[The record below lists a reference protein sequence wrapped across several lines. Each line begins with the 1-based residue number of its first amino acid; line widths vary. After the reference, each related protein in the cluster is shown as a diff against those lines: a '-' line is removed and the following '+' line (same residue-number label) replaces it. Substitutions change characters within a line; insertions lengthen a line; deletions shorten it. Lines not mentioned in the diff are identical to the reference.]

1 MSFARHAQRLDL
13 LRGLERELLQQMGAT
28 SKSMDML
35 QGTLRAGLKVATER
49 LASALNSEAS
59 KAAEKVPQL
68 EGALE
73 IAQLKL
79 VQAEEEAEEKAVALK
94 LAAAT
99 EALSVR

>member
-1 MSFARHAQRLDL
+1 
-13 LRGLERELLQQMGAT
+13 MGAT

-68 EGALE
+68 EEALE
-73 IAQLKL
+73 IAQL
-79 VQAEEEAEEKAVALK
+79 
-94 LAAAT
+94 
-99 EALSVR
+99 SV